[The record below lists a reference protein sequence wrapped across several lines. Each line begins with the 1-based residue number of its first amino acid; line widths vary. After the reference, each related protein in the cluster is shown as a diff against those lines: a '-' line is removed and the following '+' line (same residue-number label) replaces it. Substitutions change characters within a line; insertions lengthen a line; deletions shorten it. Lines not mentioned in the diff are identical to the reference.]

1 MTGASS
7 GIGAAIARE
16 LASRDARL
24 TLVARSRER
33 LERVALEIEAT
44 GGTARVE
51 PADLSSIDE
60 IEALTGRVLAASGVP
75 DVLVNNAGAGRWRAI
90 DETAPGEA
98 AQMMA
103 LPYLAAFE
111 LTRAFGTAMIAKR
124 GGRVVCMT
132 SVAGYTHPRRDRLR
146 GRSLGDA
153 RLRQPITGGSPRD
166 RHRRN
171 AYRGVGG

>member
-16 LASRDARL
+16 FASRRARV

-33 LERVALEIEAT
+33 LERLAAEIGAA
-44 GGTARVE
+44 GGTAGVE
-51 PADLSSIDE
+51 PADLASIDD
-60 IEALTGRVLAASGVP
+60 IEALAGRVLAATGAP

-111 LTRAFGTAMIAKR
+111 LTRA
-124 GGRVVCMT
+124 
-132 SVAGYTHPRRDRLR
+132 
-146 GRSLGDA
+146 
-153 RLRQPITGGSPRD
+153 SPR
-166 RHRRN
+166 
-171 AYRGVGG
+171 